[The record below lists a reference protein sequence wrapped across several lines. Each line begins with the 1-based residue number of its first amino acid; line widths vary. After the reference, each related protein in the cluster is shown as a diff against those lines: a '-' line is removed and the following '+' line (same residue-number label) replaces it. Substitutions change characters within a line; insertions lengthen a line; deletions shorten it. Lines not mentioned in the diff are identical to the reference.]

1 VEQQEKIA
9 LIGETS
15 APEKISQEK
24 FNALVK
30 NRIAQKFTWKHAVA
44 YCFCRHCGTYGEASE
59 GYLKNLLETAK
70 ELNQPLTISWETPQ
84 ELAAYYFVVDVCIIC
99 CNKKNLEKIEVF
111 KIEA

>member
-1 VEQQEKIA
+1 MEQQEKID

-24 FNALVK
+24 FDALVK

-44 YCFCRHCGTYGEASE
+44 YCFCRHCGTYGESSK
-59 GYLKNLLETAK
+59 GYLENLLKTAE
-70 ELNQPLTISWETPQ
+70 ELGQPLEVSQ
-84 ELAAYYFVVDVCIIC
+84 ELSSYYFVIDVCIIC
-99 CNKKNLEKIEVF
+99 CNKKNLEKIEAF